1 MENYH
6 KEPGPCI
13 AAKGGKLDVVNTK
26 SIVTGDYA
34 RPSME
39 KADGIFFL
47 NGNVRNTE
55 DEIYLIS
62 EENYAVKRSR
72 TTK

>member
-6 KEPGPCI
+6 KEPGSCI
-13 AAKGGKLDVVNTK
+13 APKGGKLDVVNTK
-26 SIVTGDYA
+26 SIVTRDYA

-39 KADGIFFL
+39 KARGIFFL
-47 NGNVRNTE
+47 NGTIENTE
-55 DEIYLIS
+55 DEIGFIA
-62 EENYAVKRSR
+62 EEDYSVKRSR